1 MLDPIARLTWSA
13 ILNALL
19 IHRSTSNLICIT
31 NYAHYIIFIFLWFGF
46 RLFQVNN
53 LTPEKRLSKCALLVW
68 SPAIIKQA
76 SHSSLVHG
84 LPTLYW
90 LTTGYSL
97 PSIEDHSR
105 EIHTKPT
112 KACFHNIS
120 LIIFDLYYSG
130 YIEANE
136 YTEKKKHNIALSD
149 LAHWV
154 YFMPIFAAYK
164 LLHAWCR
171 NCELYQWLN
180 NILHLV
186 EPITLLLNILWR
198 GKTL

>member
-1 MLDPIARLTWSA
+1 MLFW
-13 ILNALL
+13 
-19 IHRSTSNLICIT
+19 IHRSTSNLIFIT

-136 YTEKKKHNIALSD
+136 YTEKKN
-149 LAHWV
+149 
-154 YFMPIFAAYK
+154 
-164 LLHAWCR
+164 
-171 NCELYQWLN
+171 
-180 NILHLV
+180 
-186 EPITLLLNILWR
+186 ITLLYLIWLIGFILCQFLRHTNSYMHDVATVSFTNGW
-198 GKTL
+198 TTYYI